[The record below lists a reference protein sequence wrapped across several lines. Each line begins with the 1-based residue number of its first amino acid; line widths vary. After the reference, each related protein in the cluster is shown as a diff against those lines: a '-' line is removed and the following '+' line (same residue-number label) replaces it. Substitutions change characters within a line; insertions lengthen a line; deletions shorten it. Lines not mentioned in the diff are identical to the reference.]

1 VSALLPV
8 AEAQARLLALVTPL
22 PAETLELAQVAG
34 RYLAEHCTAMRG
46 QPAADLSAM
55 DGYGIAFADMPGPWR
70 VTGESVPGTL
80 PDRAIATGE
89 AMRIF
94 TGAPLPAGADT
105 ILIQEEAARDGDA
118 LVLTGE
124 GPRRR
129 GQHVRS
135 ANSDFAHGQRLVAT
149 GTRLTPE
156 RIGLAAMG
164 GHGRLQVG
172 RRPRVALISTGDELV
187 PPGEPISGVRLPAS
201 NAIMLRTMLEPNGAI
216 VEDLGIVRDDFD
228 TLAAAFDAARGA
240 DIIVTSGGAS
250 VGDHDLVRPVLD
262 AIGGKLD
269 FWKIAMKPGKPLLAG
284 TLGDAIVLG
293 LPGNPVSTYV
303 TATLFLLPLVRALQ
317 GASDPLP
324 PIHRVR
330 LGAPLPACGGRAE
343 YLRGLWADG
352 EVVQATEQDSAAMVS
367 LASANALIV
376 RPAGAPAAEAG
387 EMAEIV
393 ELA

>member
-8 AEAQARLLALVTPL
+8 TKAQARLLTLATPL
-22 PAETLELAQVAG
+22 SAEALPLAEAVG
-34 RYLAEHCTAMRG
+34 RYLAEPCTAMRG

-55 DGYGIAFADMPGPWR
+55 DGYAIAFADMPGPWR
-70 VTGESVPGTL
+70 VIGESVPGTL
-80 PDRAIATGE
+80 PDRPIATGE

-94 TGAPLPAGADT
+94 TGAPLPAGADA
-105 ILIQEEAARDGDA
+105 ILIQEEARRDGDA
-118 LVLTGE
+118 LALTGE

-135 ANSDFAHGQRLVAT
+135 ADGDFAHGQQLVAP
-149 GTRLTPE
+149 GARLTPA

-164 GHGRLQVG
+164 GHGQLQVG

-187 PPGEPISGVRLPAS
+187 PPGEPISGVQLPAS
-201 NAIMLRTMLEPNGAI
+201 NAIMLRTMLEPSGAI
-216 VEDLGIVRDDFD
+216 VDDLGIARDDFD

-293 LPGNPVSTYV
+293 LPGNPVSTFV
-303 TATLFLLPLVRALQ
+303 TGTLFLLPLVRALQ
-317 GASDPLP
+317 GAADPLP
-324 PIHRVR
+324 RTHRVR

-352 EVVQATEQDSAAMVS
+352 EVVQAAEQDSAAMVS

-376 RPAGAPAAEAG
+376 RPAGAPAAHAG

>member
-1 VSALLPV
+1 MSALLPV
-8 AEAQARLLALVTPL
+8 ADAQVRLLALAMPL
-22 PAETLELAQVAG
+22 PAETLPLGETAG
-34 RYLAEHCTAMRG
+34 RYLAEDCTATRG

-55 DGYGIAFADMPGPWR
+55 DGYAIAFAGMPGPWH

-80 PDRAIATGE
+80 PDRMIARGE

-94 TGAPLPAGADT
+94 TGAPLPAGTDT
-105 ILIQEEAARDGDA
+105 ILIQEEAARDGDT
-118 LVLTGE
+118 LTLTGE
-124 GPRRR
+124 GPRRL
-129 GQHVRS
+129 GQHVRV
-135 ANSDFAHGQRLVAT
+135 ADGDFAERQRLVAR
-149 GTRLTPE
+149 GALLTAA

-164 GHGRLQVG
+164 GHGKLTVG

-187 PPGEPISGVRLPAS
+187 PPGDPISGVQLPAS
-201 NAIMLRTMLEPNGAI
+201 NAIMLRAMLEPISAI
-216 VEDLGIVRDDFD
+216 VDDHGIVRDDFD
-228 TLAAAFDAARGA
+228 TLAAAFDAAREA

-262 AIGGKLD
+262 AIGGTLD

-284 TLGDAIVLG
+284 KLGDAIVLG
-293 LPGNPVSTYV
+293 LPGNPVSTFV
-303 TATLFLLPLVRALQ
+303 TGTLFLLPLVRALQ
-317 GASDPLP
+317 GAADPLP
-324 PIHRVR
+324 PTHRVK

-352 EVVQATEQDSAAMVS
+352 EVIQANEQDSAAMVS

-376 RPAGAPAAEAG
+376 RSAGAPAAEAG

-393 ELA
+393 ALG

>member
-1 VSALLPV
+1 MSALLPV
-8 AEAQARLLALVTPL
+8 ADAQARLLASAAPL
-22 PAETLELAQVAG
+22 GQETLPLGEAAG
-34 RYLAEHCTAMRG
+34 RYLAEDCTATRG

-55 DGYGIAFADMPGPWR
+55 DGYAIVFADMPGPWR

-80 PDRAIATGE
+80 PMRAIAPGE

-129 GQHVRS
+129 GQHVR
-135 ANSDFAHGQRLVAT
+135 AADGDFAQGQRLAAN
-149 GTRLTPE
+149 GARLTPA

-164 GHGRLQVG
+164 GHGRLRVG

-187 PPGEPISGVRLPAS
+187 PPGEPASGVRLPAS
-201 NAIMLRTMLEPNGAI
+201 NAAMLRAMLEADGAI
-216 VEDLGIVRDDFD
+216 VADLGIARDDFD
-228 TLAAAFDAARGA
+228 ALAAAFERARGA
-240 DIIVTSGGAS
+240 DVIVTSGGAS

-262 AIGGKLD
+262 AIGGTLD

-284 TLGDAIVLG
+284 RLDDAIVLG
-293 LPGNPVSTYV
+293 LPGNPVSTFV
-303 TATLFLLPLVRALQ
+303 TGTLFLLPLVRALQ
-317 GASDPLP
+317 GAADPLP
-324 PIHRVR
+324 PSHRVR
-330 LGAPLPACGGRAE
+330 LGAPLPACGDRAE
-343 YLRGLWADG
+343 YLRGLWANG
-352 EVVQATEQDSAAMVS
+352 EVVQTAVQDSAAMVS

-376 RPAGAPAAEAG
+376 RAAGAPATDAG
-387 EMAEIV
+387 EMAEI
-393 ELA
+393 LALA

>member
-1 VSALLPV
+1 MSTLLPV
-8 AEAQARLLALVTPL
+8 ADAQTRLLALATPL
-22 PAETLELAQVAG
+22 PAETLPLGEAAG
-34 RYLAEHCTAMRG
+34 RYLAEDCTATRG

-55 DGYGIAFADMPGPWR
+55 DGYAIAFADIPGPWR

-80 PDRAIATGE
+80 PDGAIAGGE

-105 ILIQEEAARDGDA
+105 ILIQEEAARDGDT
-118 LVLTGE
+118 LILTGE
-124 GPRRR
+124 GPRRH
-129 GQHVRS
+129 GQHVRA
-135 ANSDFAHGQRLVAT
+135 ANSDFARGQRLVAH
-149 GTRLTPE
+149 GALLTAA

-164 GHGRLQVG
+164 GYGRLSVG

-187 PPGEPISGVRLPAS
+187 LPGEPVSGVQLPAS
-201 NAIMLRTMLEPNGAI
+201 NAIMLRAMLEPNGAI
-216 VEDLGIVRDDFD
+216 VDDRGIVRDDFD

-262 AIGGKLD
+262 AIGGTLD

-284 TLGDAIVLG
+284 KLGDAIIVG
-293 LPGNPVSTYV
+293 LPGNPVSTFV

-317 GASDPLP
+317 GAADPLP
-324 PIHRVR
+324 PTHRVR

-343 YLRGLWADG
+343 YLRGVWANG
-352 EVVQATEQDSAAMVS
+352 EVIQATEQDSAAMVS

-376 RPAGAPAAEAG
+376 RVAGASAADAG
-387 EMAEIV
+387 EMAEI
-393 ELA
+393 LAIS